1 MFILLVIGYKEIPQI
16 INTKV
21 KMFLGTLALW
31 LCDKSRW
38 SHCRKQNPESL
49 VGLKKNLVKITL

>member
-38 SHCRKQNPESL
+38 SHCRKQNPES
-49 VGLKKNLVKITL
+49 